1 MTGDRILDGL
11 NDAQREAVTH
21 NAGPLLI
28 VAGAGTGK
36 TTVITRRIA
45 WLIAQRRARP
55 EEILALTFTDK
66 AAAEM
71 EERVD
76 QLVPY
81 GYADVEIATFHA
93 FGDSLLRGHSLEI
106 GLKNDF
112 SVLSRAEQVIFLRD
126 RLFELPLARYRPLG
140 DPTRHLQAIITLVSR
155 CKDED
160 ISPHDYARCAERLR
174 AAAAGAPDDA
184 EGRDRAEAQVELAA
198 AYATYQELMAREGNI
213 DFGDQIVLA
222 LRLLRERPHVLNVY
236 QRRFKYILVD
246 EFQDTNYAQFELLKL
261 LTARHRNLAVIGD
274 DDQAIYR
281 WRGAAISN
289 VLGFLDHYTGAKQIV
304 LTENFRSH
312 QAVLD
317 AAYRLIVHNNP
328 DRLEVRSGIDKHLA
342 AVREAPGPEPRHLH
356 YETATQEADAVAQM
370 IRERIEQGAWQLA
383 DIAVLVRS
391 NSDADQFLRSFN
403 LRGIPWTFSGN
414 AGLYG
419 RPEVRLLLA
428 FVRAVAHPDDSVSVH
443 YLASSDLYQ
452 VPIVDLTRCAT
463 HADRKHRWL
472 FDVLREAEEIPELA
486 GELSEEARLAIRSLV
501 ADLVRYMELGREMPT
516 GELLYQFLVDSGWLA
531 RMSKAATARDEAEV
545 QNISKFFRRIQDAS
559 KALRYDNVREFVK
572 HLDALIDAG
581 EDPAV
586 AEADVETPAVRVL
599 TVHKAKGLEFPIVFL
614 VNLVQGKFPVQ
625 KRRDALELPD
635 ELIRD
640 LLPSGNFHT
649 QEERRLFYVGMT
661 RARREL
667 LLTSARDYGGTR
679 ERKVSQFVLEALDL
693 PKDAARPFKGRA
705 VEEIE
710 RFAPPPGLETGT
722 LPPIADSEE
731 LLISHKQVDDYQTCP
746 LKYRYVHQLRV
757 PILRHHTVV
766 YGSTIHAVVEFYL
779 KRRVEGNYTSLVDLL
794 AEYDRK
800 WLNQGFLTWEHQE
813 ARKAAG
819 REALTRFWHQEEA
832 EGLKPTWVE
841 KDFAFSVGNNRVRG
855 RFDRVDEDLLGAVIV
870 DYKTSEVTRQKDAD
884 RRVADNL
891 QLKMYALAW
900 REMTGRLPQWV
911 ELRFIE
917 THVVGRREPTE
928 ADLEEARAAIEA
940 AAAGIRARRFD
951 ATPSRQAC
959 RYCAYSQIC
968 SFTATRE

>member
-1 MTGDRILDGL
+1 MAGDRILDGL
-11 NDAQREAVTH
+11 NAAQHEAVTH
-21 NAGPLLI
+21 DAGPLLI

-106 GLKNDF
+106 GLQNDF

-126 RLFELPLARYRPLG
+126 RLFELPLQRYRPLG

-160 ISPHDYARCAERLR
+160 IAPEAYAACAERLR
-174 AAAAGAPDDA
+174 AAVAAAPGDDDA
-184 EGRDRAEAQVELAA
+184 RDRAEAQAELAA
-198 AYATYQELMAREGNI
+198 VYAAYQTVMGREGNI

-222 LRLLRERPHVLNVY
+222 LTLLRRRPHVLNYY

-246 EFQDTNYAQFELLKL
+246 EFQDTNYAQFELVKL
-261 LTARHRNLAVIGD
+261 LGARHGNIAVVAD

-289 VLGFLDHYTGAKQIV
+289 VIGFLDRYADAKQVV

-312 QAVLD
+312 QAILD
-317 AAYRLIVHNNP
+317 AAYKLIVYNNP
-328 DRLEVRSGIDKHLA
+328 DRLEVRSGIDKHLV
-342 AVREAPGPEPRHLH
+342 AVREAPGPEPRHFH
-356 YETATQEADAVAQM
+356 YETATQEADVVAQL
-370 IRERIEQGAWQLA
+370 IRERVEQGEWALS
-383 DIAVLVRS
+383 DVAVLVRS
-391 NSDADQFLRSFN
+391 NNDADQFLRSFN
-403 LRGIPWTFSGN
+403 LRGLPWTFSGN

-428 FVRAVAHPDDSVSVH
+428 FLRAVAHPDDSVSVH

-452 VPIVDLTRCAT
+452 VPIADLTRCAT

-472 FDVLREAEEIPELA
+472 FDVLRETESIAELA
-486 GELSEEARLAIRSLV
+486 GEIGDEARLAIRHLV
-501 ADLVRYMELGREMPT
+501 ADLMRYMELGREMPT

-559 KALRYDNVREFVK
+559 KALKYDNVREFVK

-599 TVHKAKGLEFPIVFL
+599 TVHKAKGLEFPVVFM
-614 VNLVQGKFPVQ
+614 VNCVQGKFPVQ
-625 KRRDALELPD
+625 KRGDALELPA
-635 ELIRD
+635 ELIKD
-640 LLPSGNFHT
+640 LLPAGDFHT

-667 LLTSARDYGGTR
+667 FFTSARDYGGAR
-679 ERKVSQFVLEALDL
+679 ERKVSQFVLEALEL
-693 PKDAARPFKGRA
+693 PKDAARPFKGKP

-710 RFAPPPGLETGT
+710 RFAPPPAHDTAMAA
-722 LPPIADSEE
+722 PIPESEE
-731 LLISHKQVDDYQTCP
+731 LLLSHKQVDDYQTCP

-779 KRRVEGNYTSLVDLL
+779 KRRVEGNYTPLDDLL
-794 AEYDRK
+794 AEYERK

-832 EGLKPTWVE
+832 EGLKPAWIE

-855 RFDRVDEDLLGAVIV
+855 RYDRVDEDLLGAVIV
-870 DYKTSEVTRQKDAD
+870 DYKTSEVIRQKDAD
-884 RRVADNL
+884 RRVAQNL

-900 REMTGRLPQWV
+900 REMTGRLPQRV

-917 THVVGRREPTE
+917 TGVIGRREPTE
-928 ADLEEARAAIEA
+928 GDLQEAIAAVEA
-940 AAAGIRARRFD
+940 AAAGIRARRFE

-959 RYCAYSQIC
+959 RYCAYNQIC
-968 SFTATRE
+968 PFTATRE